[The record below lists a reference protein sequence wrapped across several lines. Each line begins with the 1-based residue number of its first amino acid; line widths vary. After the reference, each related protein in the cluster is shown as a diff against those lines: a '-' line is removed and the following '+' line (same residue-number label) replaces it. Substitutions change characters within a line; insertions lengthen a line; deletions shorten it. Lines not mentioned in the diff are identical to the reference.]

1 MCLAT
6 AMVNKSGT
14 ETVLAKNI
22 SKIRIEGDNIV
33 MVDILGEE
41 FVVEGTLLS
50 ADLVNGVVKIQA
62 A

>member
-22 SKIRIEGDNIV
+22 SKISIEGDNIV
-33 MVDILGEE
+33 MVDILCEE
-41 FVVEGTLLS
+41 FTVEGTLIS